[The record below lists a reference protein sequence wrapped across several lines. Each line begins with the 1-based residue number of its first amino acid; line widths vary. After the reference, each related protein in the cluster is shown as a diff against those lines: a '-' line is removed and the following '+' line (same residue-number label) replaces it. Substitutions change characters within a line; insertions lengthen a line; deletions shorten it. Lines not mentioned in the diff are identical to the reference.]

1 MAARID
7 WKMAGEK
14 KKFVDG
20 VRKIDQNGILYI
32 SEKNLLEA
40 KAFEPVTIPSLT
52 WTNIPEPAT

>member
-1 MAARID
+1 MSARID

-14 KKFVDG
+14 KKFIDG
-20 VRKIDQNGILYI
+20 VRKIDQNGILHI

-40 KAFEPVTIPSLT
+40 NAFEPVTIPSLT